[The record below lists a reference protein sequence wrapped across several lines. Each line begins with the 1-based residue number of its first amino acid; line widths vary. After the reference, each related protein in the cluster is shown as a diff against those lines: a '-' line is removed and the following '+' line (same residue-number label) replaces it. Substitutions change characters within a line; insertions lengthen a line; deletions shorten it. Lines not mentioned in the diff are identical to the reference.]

1 MKYQRPSVKG
11 FVRKATW
18 EPEDNPSAGEDWKGG
33 QMSPQDPLQPEALL
47 STLAMQ
53 DSNLNKIDAL
63 LKDLDPETVKKVK
76 SDIVTHIAKD
86 FEDEHE
92 QAQEALGKPPINKDT
107 WEQLWDAWVQSN
119 DVIKGTSFEKLAKQH
134 MANQFKTHHEE
145 ISEPMPGEVPSSDEL
160 EQWFKASK
168 LEIKKLANLIEK
180 KGFKVEAESLRR
192 LIK

>member
-63 LKDLDPETVKKVK
+63 LKDLDPE
-76 SDIVTHIAKD
+76 
-86 FEDEHE
+86 
-92 QAQEALGKPPINKDT
+92 
-107 WEQLWDAWVQSN
+107 AWLQVLFFYCR
-119 DVIKGTSFEKLAKQH
+119 I
-134 MANQFKTHHEE
+134 
-145 ISEPMPGEVPSSDEL
+145 
-160 EQWFKASK
+160 
-168 LEIKKLANLIEK
+168 
-180 KGFKVEAESLRR
+180 
-192 LIK
+192 